1 MEIREEAGDC
11 HRMEAREMAGHR
23 RLRKG
28 AKKAESTQNSN
39 SNPLILSIYLRD
51 STSVDS
57 SLSNLAM
64 KRNPPNELQLDELR
78 PGNFSLEIPFK
89 KGRLSADL

>member
-1 MEIREEAGDC
+1 MEIGEEAGDY
-11 HRMEAREMAGHR
+11 RRIEAREMAGHR
-23 RLRKG
+23 RLR
-28 AKKAESTQNSN
+28 KAESTQNSN

-78 PGNFSLEIPFK
+78 PGDFSLEIP
-89 KGRLSADL
+89 